1 MKEMLG
7 VLWDT
12 IGLIG
17 FCLILFWLVAIYQYF
32 NVAANIINQ

>member
-1 MKEMLG
+1 MKDMFG

-17 FCLILFWLVAIYQYF
+17 FCLILFWLVAIYKYF
-32 NVAANIINQ
+32 GAAANIINQ